1 MIVKKWLPY
10 PMWDFAG
17 IEHWLN
23 EQAQG
28 GYLLN
33 GWPGWSFIG
42 RVPFRTDPDAPR
54 TRYCLD
60 PGGENIH

>member
-1 MIVKKWLPY
+1 MAALPT
-10 PMWDFAG
+10 WDFAG

-23 EQAQG
+23 EQAQS

-42 RVPFRTDPDAPR
+42 RVPFLSLIHISPTVIAAPHNE
-54 TRYCLD
+54 YLL
-60 PGGENIH
+60 I